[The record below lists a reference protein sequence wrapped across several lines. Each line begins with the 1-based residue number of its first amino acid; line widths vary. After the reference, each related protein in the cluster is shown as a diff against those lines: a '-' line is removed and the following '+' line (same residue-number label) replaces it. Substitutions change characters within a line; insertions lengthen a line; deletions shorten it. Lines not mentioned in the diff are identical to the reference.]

1 MRFNPRSFVEQQE
14 QMFLGFHIRFGSN
27 GLMER
32 AKHSRSL
39 YGCTGVLCTSK
50 WCFMGWGLVSE
61 HDPLDCAPA
70 QEVEEVEELPSGTAL

>member
-1 MRFNPRSFVEQQE
+1 
-14 QMFLGFHIRFGSN
+14 
-27 GLMER
+27 MER

-39 YGCTGVLCTSK
+39 YGCLMYKQTVV
-50 WCFMGWGLVSE
+50 FYREWGYGFGDGDLG